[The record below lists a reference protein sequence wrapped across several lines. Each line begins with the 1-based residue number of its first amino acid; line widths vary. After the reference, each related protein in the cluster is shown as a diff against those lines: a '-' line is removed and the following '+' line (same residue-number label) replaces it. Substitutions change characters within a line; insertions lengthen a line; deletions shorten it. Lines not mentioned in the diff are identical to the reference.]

1 MKKIIKVLIFVVLLG
16 ITIITSVVGISKFE
30 ASELN
35 VDEILINAD
44 FPQETIEKLSSYTKA
59 ELAKQILESDGF
71 EYKIMTLNEVESM
84 VTRGQIPDDDLTII
98 ITTIIN
104 KVENGAVKEIKVK
117 VYYEWTDLPVWRLE
131 DPIVVQWDA
140 TKFSYQEGSFYSEDR
155 YERDGDHLHISRTGY
170 YDRNQDSFCWYAD
183 LKAGYFLGIGG
194 TISKLYG
201 FGELIL
207 NVKDEHQLYGT
218 SFIKTTY
225 VHSKISV
232 EMGISFYGEIGVE
245 IPKTSNDQVT
255 TDILFNWSTPLV
267 LTPAD
272 YVFEQQYF
280 FYEKSSNIT
289 KNAYT
294 FQNTRLRCGYIEEE
308 YIVLSPRREDAGVA
322 YLVYSFDDCISQINV
337 DMTMWSNS
345 EYLYTSDGSV
355 ALLQVKDNSGN
366 WITVLDL
373 LNDITLSTDR
383 NNPNNY
389 IISFPENTKE
399 FRFYVASAQIG
410 NRNKGRVCIGNIEI
424 FINY

>member
-201 FGELIL
+201 FGELI
-207 NVKDEHQLYGT
+207 
-218 SFIKTTY
+218 
-225 VHSKISV
+225 SV
-232 EMGISFYGEIGVE
+232 LKKN
-245 IPKTSNDQVT
+245 PKTIVFTEGTDPRILEASSRLLASNFLHP
-255 TDILFNWSTPLV
+255 IL
-267 LTPAD
+267 
-272 YVFEQQYF
+272 
-280 FYEKSSNIT
+280 
-289 KNAYT
+289 
-294 FQNTRLRCGYIEEE
+294 
-308 YIVLSPRREDAGVA
+308 
-322 YLVYSFDDCISQINV
+322 
-337 DMTMWSNS
+337 
-345 EYLYTSDGSV
+345 
-355 ALLQVKDNSGN
+355 
-366 WITVLDL
+366 
-373 LNDITLSTDR
+373 
-383 NNPNNY
+383 
-389 IISFPENTKE
+389 
-399 FRFYVASAQIG
+399 IG
-410 NRNKGRVCIGNIEI
+410 NEDEIYKGQRKVDLISAEQRSLTLKNLTVWMRW
-424 FINY
+424 

>member
-1 MKKIIKVLIFVVLLG
+1 MKKIIKALIFVVLLG

-280 FYEKSSNIT
+280 FYEKPT
-289 KNAYT
+289 DDLTFAGMMGVYKEKLKTFDNAFDICLSAIKAT
-294 FQNTRLRCGYIEEE
+294 NMGMISALRFLDENKELSKGIKE
-308 YIVLSPRREDAGVA
+308 YIIKVI
-322 YLVYSFDDCISQINV
+322 DDYGIIINKLK
-337 DMTMWSNS
+337 
-345 EYLYTSDGSV
+345 EF
-355 ALLQVKDNSGN
+355 LLQEY
-366 WITVLDL
+366 
-373 LNDITLSTDR
+373 R
-383 NNPNNY
+383 
-389 IISFPENTKE
+389 
-399 FRFYVASAQIG
+399 
-410 NRNKGRVCIGNIEI
+410 
-424 FINY
+424 

>member
-272 YVFEQQYF
+272 YVFEQQY
-280 FYEKSSNIT
+280 
-289 KNAYT
+289 
-294 FQNTRLRCGYIEEE
+294 
-308 YIVLSPRREDAGVA
+308 
-322 YLVYSFDDCISQINV
+322 SFDDCISQINV